1 MHTDKKGPHLRW
13 VDPNV
18 VMSIVS
24 GASSRARSSSTMTPV
39 GVCTEPGEAS
49 EGQGELF
56 QTHQIMGAAFE
67 SGESINQQVAAIS
80 AGLGSRSVSPLGRAS
95 VTRNSLIAERFAPY
109 KSLVVDI
116 CCAT

>member
-1 MHTDKKGPHLRW
+1 
-13 VDPNV
+13 
-18 VMSIVS
+18 
-24 GASSRARSSSTMTPV
+24 MTPV
-39 GVCTEPGEAS
+39 GVCTEPGEAY

-56 QTHQIMGAAFE
+56 QTHQIMGAASE